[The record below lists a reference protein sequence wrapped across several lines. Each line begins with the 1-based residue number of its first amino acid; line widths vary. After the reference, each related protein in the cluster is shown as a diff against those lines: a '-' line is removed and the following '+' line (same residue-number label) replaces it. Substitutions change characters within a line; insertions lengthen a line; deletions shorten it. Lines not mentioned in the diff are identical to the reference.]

1 MNIVVS
7 ACLLGVNCKY
17 CGTNSYNA
25 EVYKLIS
32 KHNLLPI
39 CPEQLGGLSTPRK
52 PVELLN
58 GRAMDKE
65 KNDYTEQF
73 RKGSDEVL
81 KIARLFDCTMAILK
95 SNSPSCGFGK
105 IYDGSFNRCII
116 DGTGITAAKLQENGI
131 RIISENTL
139 ELVR

>member
-25 EVYKLIS
+25 EVIKLIS

-39 CPEQLGGLSTPRK
+39 CPEQLGGLATPRN

-58 GRAMDKE
+58 GRVMDKE

-73 RKGSDEVL
+73 KKGADEVL
-81 KIARLFDCTMAILK
+81 KIAKLFDCTLAILK
-95 SNSPSCGFGK
+95 SNSPSCGVGK
-105 IYDGSFNRCII
+105 IYDGTFNKCII
-116 DGTGITAAKLQENGI
+116 DGTGVTAAKLQENGI
-131 RIISENTL
+131 RIISENSL
-139 ELVR
+139 ELIR